1 MGSSVV
7 LQDYPQP
14 FGNKRVSVWYH
25 TGPASY
31 VQLGVGT
38 PPTGGDPVT
47 DIEAGLRYFDFIFDA
62 ISDNGQYR
70 IEAVPSAGNPSQ
82 TQGAGQ
88 GGTQGAQQRTWKLRW
103 EVIAT
108 GAEVAGAVNLSG
120 RTVRLMAV
128 GVK

>member
-14 FGNKRVSVWYH
+14 FGNKRVSCWYH

-31 VQLGVGT
+31 AALVVGT
-38 PPTGGDPVT
+38 PPTGGDSVSDT
-47 DIEAGLRYFDFIFDA
+47 EAGLRYFDYIYGG

-70 IEAVPSAGNPSQ
+70 VEAIPSAGNPAQ
-82 TQGAGQ
+82 AQGAGQ

-108 GAEVAGAVNLSG
+108 GAEVAGAVNLSA
-120 RTVRLMAV
+120 RTVRLFAI
-128 GVK
+128 GTK